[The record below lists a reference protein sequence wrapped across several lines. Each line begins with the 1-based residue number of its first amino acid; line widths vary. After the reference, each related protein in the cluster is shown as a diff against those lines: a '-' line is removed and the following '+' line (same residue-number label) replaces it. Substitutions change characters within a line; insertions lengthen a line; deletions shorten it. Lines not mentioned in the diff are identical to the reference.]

1 VAVARDGC
9 RSTRWATLTV
19 GRAPHLASIVILHHH
34 HFTGSRPMRLHAIGA
49 HTQYTKAVADGDLD
63 MAAEITVEGGTSTL
77 LRARKMGR
85 RRNR

>member
-1 VAVARDGC
+1 
-9 RSTRWATLTV
+9 
-19 GRAPHLASIVILHHH
+19 
-34 HFTGSRPMRLHAIGA
+34 MRLHAIGA